1 MLKRASFV
9 EVNTHSLRHNFNAVK
24 NIVPKDACVMAVVK
38 ANAYGAGALKASEI
52 FLQEGANYLGVATL
66 DEALELRSHFSQT
79 PILILG
85 YSPNANASMLIDND
99 LSAMVFSLEQAE
111 IFSQMALKAKKR
123 LKVHLKIDTGMHRLG
138 LEPNFKSIETIKK
151 IRALKGLEVE
161 GIFTH
166 LSNADANIKT
176 HAKNQMKAF
185 NAFLEQLLD
194 QKIEFQYRHA
204 YNSAGILS
212 LCNGNENRLLNLY
225 RPGIM
230 LYGFYPSNE
239 MKESSQTILK
249 NVISL
254 KARIVQIKRVK
265 KGEFIGY
272 GEHFYTNEET
282 LVGVLALGYADGLV
296 RALGNRIQV
305 AINNQLAPLIGK
317 VCMDQCFVKL
327 NNIEAKEGD
336 EVILFGDKSTK
347 ANDASEIATLLNT
360 IPYEVISTLSKRLE
374 RVYVWNKIM

>member
-9 EVNTHSLRHNFNAVK
+9 EVNTASLRHNFSAVK
-24 NIVPKDACVMAVVK
+24 SIVPKDAHIMAVVK
-38 ANAYGAGALKASEI
+38 ANAYGAGAIKASEI
-52 FLQEGANYLGVATL
+52 FLQEGAHYLGVATL
-66 DEALELRSHFSQT
+66 DEALELRSHFPKT

-85 YSPNANASMLIDND
+85 YSPNSNASMLIDND
-99 LSAMVFSLEQAE
+99 LSAMIFSLEQAE
-111 IFSQMALKAKKR
+111 VFSQMALKSQKR
-123 LKVHLKIDTGMHRLG
+123 LKIHLKIDTGMHRLG
-138 LEPNFKSIETIKK
+138 LEPNFKSIEIIKK

-166 LSNADANIKT
+166 LSNADAKIKT

-185 NAFLEQLLD
+185 NAFLEQLFN

-212 LCNGNENRLLNLY
+212 LCNGNENRFLNLY

-230 LYGFYPSNE
+230 LYGFYPSNG
-239 MKESSQTILK
+239 MKETCPTILK

-254 KARIVQIKRVK
+254 KAQIVQIRSVK

-282 LVGVLALGYADGLV
+282 LVGVLALGYADGLM

-327 NNIEAKEGD
+327 NNIQAKEGD
-336 EVILFGDKSTK
+336 EVILFGDKSAK
-347 ANDASEIATLLNT
+347 ANDASEIAALLNT
-360 IPYEVISTLSKRLE
+360 IPYETISTLSKRLE
-374 RVYVWNKIM
+374 RVYI

>member
-9 EVNTHSLRHNFNAVK
+9 EVNSASLRHNFSAVK
-24 NIVPKDACVMAVVK
+24 SIVPKDAHIMAVVK
-38 ANAYGAGALKASEI
+38 ANAYGAGAIKASEI

-66 DEALELRSHFSQT
+66 DEALELRSHFSKT

-99 LSAMVFSLEQAE
+99 LSTMIFSLEQAE
-111 IFSQMALKAKKR
+111 VFSQMALKSQKR
-123 LKVHLKIDTGMHRLG
+123 LKIHLKIDTGMHRLG
-138 LEPNFKSIETIKK
+138 LEPNFKSIEIIKK
-151 IRALKGLEVE
+151 IRALKGLEIE

-166 LSNADANIKT
+166 LSNADAKIKT

-185 NAFLEQLLD
+185 NAFLEQLLN

-212 LCNGNENRLLNLY
+212 LCNGNENRFLNLY

-230 LYGFYPSNE
+230 LYGFYPSNG
-239 MKESSQTILK
+239 MKETCPTILK

-254 KARIVQIKRVK
+254 KAQIVQIRSVK

-282 LVGVLALGYADGLV
+282 LVGVLALGYADGLM

-327 NNIEAKEGD
+327 NNIQAKEGD

-347 ANDASEIATLLNT
+347 ANDASEIAALLNT
-360 IPYEVISTLSKRLE
+360 IPYEIISTLSKRLE
-374 RVYVWNKIM
+374 RVYI

>member
-9 EVNTHSLRHNFNAVK
+9 EVNTASLRHNFSAVK
-24 NIVPKDACVMAVVK
+24 SIIPKDAHIMAVVK
-38 ANAYGAGALKASEI
+38 ANAYGAGAIKASEI

-66 DEALELRSHFSQT
+66 DEALELRSHFSKT

-85 YSPNANASMLIDND
+85 YSPNSNASMLIDND
-99 LSAMVFSLEQAE
+99 LSAMIFSLEQAE
-111 IFSQMALKAKKR
+111 VFSQMALKSQKR
-123 LKVHLKIDTGMHRLG
+123 LKIHLKIDTGMHRLG

-166 LSNADANIKT
+166 LSNADARIKT

-212 LCNGNENRLLNLY
+212 LCNGNENRFLNLY

-230 LYGFYPSNE
+230 LYGFYPSNG
-239 MKESSQTILK
+239 MKESCPTILK

-254 KARIVQIKRVK
+254 KAQIVQIRSVK

-282 LVGVLALGYADGLV
+282 LVGVLALGYADGLM

-317 VCMDQCFVKL
+317 VCMDQCFIKL
-327 NNIEAKEGD
+327 NNIQAKEGD
-336 EVILFGDKSTK
+336 EVILFGDKSAK
-347 ANDASEIATLLNT
+347 ANDASEIAALLNT
-360 IPYEVISTLSKRLE
+360 IPYETISTLSKRLE
-374 RVYVWNKIM
+374 RVYI

>member
-9 EVNTHSLRHNFNAVK
+9 EVNSASLRHNFSAVK
-24 NIVPKDACVMAVVK
+24 SIVPKDAHIMAVVK
-38 ANAYGAGALKASEI
+38 ANAYGAGAIKASEI

-66 DEALELRSHFSQT
+66 DEALELRSHFSKT

-85 YSPNANASMLIDND
+85 YSPNSNASMLIDND

-111 IFSQMALKAKKR
+111 VFSQMALKSQKR
-123 LKVHLKIDTGMHRLG
+123 LKIHLKIDTGMHRLG

-151 IRALKGLEVE
+151 IRALKGLEIE

-166 LSNADANIKT
+166 LSNADAKIKT
-176 HAKNQMKAF
+176 HAKKQMKAF
-185 NAFLEQLLD
+185 NAFLEQLLE

-230 LYGFYPSNE
+230 LYGFYPSNG
-239 MKESSQTILK
+239 MKETCPTILK

-254 KARIVQIKRVK
+254 KAQIVQIRSVK

-272 GEHFYTNEET
+272 GEHFYTNKET
-282 LVGVLALGYADGLV
+282 LVGVLALGYADGLM

-327 NNIEAKEGD
+327 NNIQAKEGD
-336 EVILFGDKSTK
+336 EVILFGDKSAK
-347 ANDASEIATLLNT
+347 ANDASEIAALLNT
-360 IPYEVISTLSKRLE
+360 IPYETISTLSKRLE
-374 RVYVWNKIM
+374 RVYI

>member
-9 EVNTHSLRHNFNAVK
+9 EVDTASLRHNFSAVK
-24 NIVPKDACVMAVVK
+24 SIVPKDACVMAVVK
-38 ANAYGAGALKASEI
+38 ANAYGAGAIKASEI

-66 DEALELRSHFSQT
+66 DEALELRSHFSKT

-99 LSAMVFSLEQAE
+99 LSAMIFSLEQAE
-111 IFSQMALKAKKR
+111 VFSQMALKSQKR
-123 LKVHLKIDTGMHRLG
+123 LKIHLKIDTGMHRLG
-138 LEPNFKSIETIKK
+138 LEPNFKSIEIIKK

-166 LSNADANIKT
+166 LSNADAKIKT

-212 LCNGNENRLLNLY
+212 LCNGNENRFLNLY

-230 LYGFYPSNE
+230 LYGFYPSNG
-239 MKESSQTILK
+239 MKETCPTILK

-254 KARIVQIKRVK
+254 KAQIVQIRSVK

-282 LVGVLALGYADGLV
+282 LVGVLALGYADGLM

-317 VCMDQCFVKL
+317 VCMDQCFIKL
-327 NNIEAKEGD
+327 NNIQAKEGD
-336 EVILFGDKSTK
+336 EVILFGDKSAK
-347 ANDASEIATLLNT
+347 ANDASEIAALLNT
-360 IPYEVISTLSKRLE
+360 IPYETISTLSKRLE
-374 RVYVWNKIM
+374 RVYI

>member
-9 EVNTHSLRHNFNAVK
+9 EVNSASLRHNFSAVK
-24 NIVPKDACVMAVVK
+24 SIVPKDAHIMAVVK
-38 ANAYGAGALKASEI
+38 ANAYGAGAIKASEI

-66 DEALELRSHFSQT
+66 DEALELRSHFPKT

-85 YSPNANASMLIDND
+85 YSPNSNASMLIDND
-99 LSAMVFSLEQAE
+99 LSTMVFSLEQAE
-111 IFSQMALKAKKR
+111 VFSQMALKSQKR

-138 LEPNFKSIETIKK
+138 LEPNFKSIEIIKK

-166 LSNADANIKT
+166 LSNADSKIKT

-230 LYGFYPSNE
+230 LYGFYPSSG
-239 MKESSQTILK
+239 MKESCPTILK

-254 KARIVQIKRVK
+254 KAQIVQIRSVK

-282 LVGVLALGYADGLV
+282 LVGVLALGYADGLM

-305 AINNQLAPLIGK
+305 VINNQLAPLIGK

-327 NNIEAKEGD
+327 NNIQAKEGD

-347 ANDASEIATLLNT
+347 ANDASEIAMLLNT
-360 IPYEVISTLSKRLE
+360 IAYETISTLSKRLE
-374 RVYVWNKIM
+374 RVYI

>member
-24 NIVPKDACVMAVVK
+24 SIVPKDACVMAVVK
-38 ANAYGAGALKASEI
+38 ANAYGAGAIKASEI

-66 DEALELRSHFSQT
+66 DEALELRSHFSKT

-111 IFSQMALKAKKR
+111 VFSQMALKSQKR
-123 LKVHLKIDTGMHRLG
+123 LKIHLKIDTGMHRLG
-138 LEPNFKSIETIKK
+138 LEPTFKSIETIKK

-185 NAFLEQLLD
+185 NAFLEQLLN
-194 QKIEFQYRHA
+194 QKIEFKYRHA

-336 EVILFGDKSTK
+336 EVILFGDKSAK

-374 RVYVWNKIM
+374 RVYV

>member
-9 EVNTHSLRHNFNAVK
+9 EVNSASLRHNFGAVK
-24 NIVPKDACVMAVVK
+24 RIVPKDAHIMAVVK
-38 ANAYGAGALKASEI
+38 ANAYGAGAIKASEI

-66 DEALELRSHFSQT
+66 DEALELRSHFSKT

-99 LSAMVFSLEQAE
+99 LSTMIFSLEQAE
-111 IFSQMALKAKKR
+111 VFSQMALKSQKR
-123 LKVHLKIDTGMHRLG
+123 LKIHLKIDTGMHRLG
-138 LEPNFKSIETIKK
+138 LEPNFKSIEIIKK

-166 LSNADANIKT
+166 LSNADAKIKT

-185 NAFLEQLLD
+185 NAFLEQLLN

-212 LCNGNENRLLNLY
+212 LCNGNENRFLNLY

-230 LYGFYPSNE
+230 LYGFYPSNG
-239 MKESSQTILK
+239 MKETCPTILK

-254 KARIVQIKRVK
+254 KAQIVQIRSVK

-282 LVGVLALGYADGLV
+282 LVGVLALGYADGLM

-327 NNIEAKEGD
+327 NNIQAKEGD
-336 EVILFGDKSTK
+336 EVILFGDKSAK
-347 ANDASEIATLLNT
+347 ANDASEIAALLNT
-360 IPYEVISTLSKRLE
+360 IPYETISTLSKRLE
-374 RVYVWNKIM
+374 RVYI

>member
-9 EVNTHSLRHNFNAVK
+9 EVNSASLRHNFSAVK
-24 NIVPKDACVMAVVK
+24 SIVPKDAHIMAVVK
-38 ANAYGAGALKASEI
+38 ANAYGAGAIKASEI
-52 FLQEGANYLGVATL
+52 FLQEGAHYLGVATL
-66 DEALELRSHFSQT
+66 DEALELRSHFSKT

-85 YSPNANASMLIDND
+85 YSPNANASMLIDNN
-99 LSAMVFSLEQAE
+99 LSAMIFSLEQAE
-111 IFSQMALKAKKR
+111 VFSQMALKSQKR
-123 LKVHLKIDTGMHRLG
+123 LKIHLKIDTGMHRLG
-138 LEPNFKSIETIKK
+138 LEPNFKSIEIIKK
-151 IRALKGLEVE
+151 IRALKGLEIE

-166 LSNADANIKT
+166 LSNADAKIKT

-212 LCNGNENRLLNLY
+212 LCNRNENRFLNLY

-230 LYGFYPSNE
+230 LYGFYPSNG
-239 MKESSQTILK
+239 MKETCPTILK

-254 KARIVQIKRVK
+254 KAQIVQIRSVK

-282 LVGVLALGYADGLV
+282 LVGVLALGYADGLM

-317 VCMDQCFVKL
+317 VCMDQCFIKL
-327 NNIEAKEGD
+327 NNIQAKEGD
-336 EVILFGDKSTK
+336 EVILFGDKSAK
-347 ANDASEIATLLNT
+347 ANDASEIAALLNT
-360 IPYEVISTLSKRLE
+360 IPYETISTLSKRLE
-374 RVYVWNKIM
+374 RVYI

>member
-9 EVNTHSLRHNFNAVK
+9 EVNSTSLRHNFSAVK
-24 NIVPKDACVMAVVK
+24 SIVPKDAHIMAVVK
-38 ANAYGAGALKASEI
+38 ANAYGAGAIKASEI

-66 DEALELRSHFSQT
+66 DEALELRSHFSKT

-85 YSPNANASMLIDND
+85 YSPNSNASMLIDND
-99 LSAMVFSLEQAE
+99 LSAMIFSLEQAE
-111 IFSQMALKAKKR
+111 VFSQMALKSQKR
-123 LKVHLKIDTGMHRLG
+123 LKIHLKIDTGMHRLG
-138 LEPNFKSIETIKK
+138 LEPNFKSIEIIKK

-166 LSNADANIKT
+166 LSNADAKIKT

-185 NAFLEQLLD
+185 NAFLEQLLN

-212 LCNGNENRLLNLY
+212 LCNGNENRFLNLY

-230 LYGFYPSNE
+230 LYGFYPSNG
-239 MKESSQTILK
+239 MKETCPTILK
-249 NVISL
+249 NVVSL
-254 KARIVQIKRVK
+254 KAQIVQIRSVK

-282 LVGVLALGYADGLV
+282 LVGTLALGYADGLV
-296 RALGNRIQV
+296 RDLGNRIQV

-327 NNIEAKEGD
+327 NNIQAKEGD
-336 EVILFGDKSTK
+336 EVILFGDKSAK
-347 ANDASEIATLLNT
+347 ANDASEIAALLNT
-360 IPYEVISTLSKRLE
+360 IPYETISTLSKRLE
-374 RVYVWNKIM
+374 RVYI

>member
-9 EVNTHSLRHNFNAVK
+9 EVNTASLRHNFNAVK
-24 NIVPKDACVMAVVK
+24 SIVPKDACVMAVVK

-66 DEALELRSHFSQT
+66 DEALELRSHFSKT

-85 YSPNANASMLIDND
+85 YSPNANASMLVDND

-111 IFSQMALKAKKR
+111 IFSQIALKSQKR

-138 LEPNFKSIETIKK
+138 LEPTFKSIETIKK

-185 NAFLEQLLD
+185 NAFLEQLLN
-194 QKIEFQYRHA
+194 QKIEFKYRHA

-230 LYGFYPSNE
+230 LYGFYPSSE
-239 MKESSQTILK
+239 MKESCPTILK

-265 KGEFIGY
+265 KGELIGY
-272 GEHFYTNEET
+272 GKHFYTNEET

-296 RALGNRIQV
+296 RDLGNRIQV

-336 EVILFGDKSTK
+336 EVILFGDKSAK

-374 RVYVWNKIM
+374 RIYV

>member
-9 EVNTHSLRHNFNAVK
+9 EVNSASLRHNFSAVK
-24 NIVPKDACVMAVVK
+24 SIIPKDSHIMAVVK
-38 ANAYGAGALKASEI
+38 ANAYGAGAIKASEI

-66 DEALELRSHFSQT
+66 DEALELRSYFSKT

-85 YSPNANASMLIDND
+85 YSPNSNASMLIDND

-111 IFSQMALKAKKR
+111 VFSQMALKSQKR

-166 LSNADANIKT
+166 LSNADAKIKT

-212 LCNGNENRLLNLY
+212 LCNGNENRFLNLY

-282 LVGVLALGYADGLV
+282 LVGVLALGYADGLM

-305 AINNQLAPLIGK
+305 AINSQLAPLIGK

-327 NNIEAKEGD
+327 NNTQAKEGD
-336 EVILFGDKSTK
+336 EVILFGDKSAK
-347 ANDASEIATLLNT
+347 ANDASEIAALLNT
-360 IPYEVISTLSKRLE
+360 IAYETISTLSKRLE
-374 RVYVWNKIM
+374 RVYI

>member
-9 EVNTHSLRHNFNAVK
+9 EVNTASLRHNFSAVK
-24 NIVPKDACVMAVVK
+24 SIVPKDACVMAVVK
-38 ANAYGAGALKASEI
+38 ANAYGAGAIKASEI

-66 DEALELRSHFSQT
+66 DEALELRSHFSKT

-85 YSPNANASMLIDND
+85 YSPNSNASMLIDND

-111 IFSQMALKAKKR
+111 VFSQMALKAKKR
-123 LKVHLKIDTGMHRLG
+123 LKIHLKIDTGMHRLG
-138 LEPNFKSIETIKK
+138 LEPNFKSIEIIKK
-151 IRALKGLEVE
+151 IRALKGLEIE

-166 LSNADANIKT
+166 LSNADAKIKT

-230 LYGFYPSNE
+230 LYGFYPSNG
-239 MKESSQTILK
+239 MKESCSTILK

-254 KARIVQIKRVK
+254 KAQIVQIRSVK

-282 LVGVLALGYADGLV
+282 LVGVLALGYADGLM

-327 NNIEAKEGD
+327 NNIQAKEGD

-347 ANDASEIATLLNT
+347 ANDASEIAMLLNT
-360 IPYEVISTLSKRLE
+360 IPYETISTLSKRLE
-374 RVYVWNKIM
+374 RVYI

>member
-9 EVNTHSLRHNFNAVK
+9 EVDTASLRHNFSTVK
-24 NIVPKDACVMAVVK
+24 SIVPKDAHIMAVVK
-38 ANAYGAGALKASEI
+38 ANAYGAGAIKASEI

-66 DEALELRSHFSQT
+66 DEALELRSHFSKT

-85 YSPNANASMLIDND
+85 YSPNSNASMLIDND
-99 LSAMVFSLEQAE
+99 LSAMIFSLEQAE
-111 IFSQMALKAKKR
+111 VFSQMALKSQKR
-123 LKVHLKIDTGMHRLG
+123 LKIHLKIDTGMHRLG
-138 LEPNFKSIETIKK
+138 LEPNFKSIEIIKK
-151 IRALKGLEVE
+151 IRALKGLEIE
-161 GIFTH
+161 GVFTH
-166 LSNADANIKT
+166 LSNADAKIKT

-230 LYGFYPSNE
+230 LYGFYPSNG
-239 MKESSQTILK
+239 MKESCPTILK

-254 KARIVQIKRVK
+254 KAQIVQIRSVK

-282 LVGVLALGYADGLV
+282 LVGVLALGYADGLM

-327 NNIEAKEGD
+327 NNIQAKEGD
-336 EVILFGDKSTK
+336 EVILFGDKSAK
-347 ANDASEIATLLNT
+347 ANDASEIAALLNT
-360 IPYEVISTLSKRLE
+360 IPYETISTLSKRLE
-374 RVYVWNKIM
+374 RVYI

>member
-9 EVNTHSLRHNFNAVK
+9 EVNTASLRHNFNAVK
-24 NIVPKDACVMAVVK
+24 SIIPKDACVMAVVK
-38 ANAYGAGALKASEI
+38 ANAYGAGAIKASEI

-66 DEALELRSHFSQT
+66 DEALELRSHFSKT

-85 YSPNANASMLIDND
+85 YSPNANASMLVDND

-111 IFSQMALKAKKR
+111 VFSQTALKAKKR
-123 LKVHLKIDTGMHRLG
+123 LKIHLKIDTGMHRLG
-138 LEPNFKSIETIKK
+138 LEPNFKSIEIIKK
-151 IRALKGLEVE
+151 IRTLKGLEIE

-166 LSNADANIKT
+166 LSNADAKIKT

-185 NAFLEQLLD
+185 NAFLEQLLN

-254 KARIVQIKRVK
+254 KAQIVQIRSVK
-265 KGEFIGY
+265 KGELIGY

-282 LVGVLALGYADGLV
+282 LVGVLALGYADGLA

-327 NNIEAKEGD
+327 NDIQAKEGD

-347 ANDASEIATLLNT
+347 ANDASEIAALLNT
-360 IPYEVISTLSKRLE
+360 IPYETISTLSKRLE
-374 RVYVWNKIM
+374 RVYI

>member
-9 EVNTHSLRHNFNAVK
+9 EVNSASLRHNFSAVK
-24 NIVPKDACVMAVVK
+24 SIVPKDAHIMAVVK
-38 ANAYGAGALKASEI
+38 ANAYGAGAIKASEI

-66 DEALELRSHFSQT
+66 DEALELRSHFSKT

-99 LSAMVFSLEQAE
+99 LSAMIFSLEQAE
-111 IFSQMALKAKKR
+111 VFSQMALKSQKR
-123 LKVHLKIDTGMHRLG
+123 LKIHLKIDTGMHRLG
-138 LEPNFKSIETIKK
+138 LEPNFKSIEIIKK

-166 LSNADANIKT
+166 LSNADAKIKT
-176 HAKNQMKAF
+176 HAKNQMKSF
-185 NAFLEQLLD
+185 NAFLEQLFN

-212 LCNGNENRLLNLY
+212 LCNGDENRFLNLY

-230 LYGFYPSNE
+230 LYGFYPSNG
-239 MKESSQTILK
+239 MKETCPTILK

-254 KARIVQIKRVK
+254 KAQIVQIRSVK

-282 LVGVLALGYADGLV
+282 LVGVLALGYADGLM

-327 NNIEAKEGD
+327 NNIQAKEGD
-336 EVILFGDKSTK
+336 EVILFGDKSAK
-347 ANDASEIATLLNT
+347 ANDASEIAVFLNT
-360 IPYEVISTLSKRLE
+360 IPYETISTLSKRLE
-374 RVYVWNKIM
+374 RVYI

>member
-9 EVNTHSLRHNFNAVK
+9 EVNTASLRHNFNAVK
-24 NIVPKDACVMAVVK
+24 SIVPKDACVMAVVK

-85 YSPNANASMLIDND
+85 YSPNTNASMLIDND

-111 IFSQMALKAKKR
+111 VFSQVALKSQKR
-123 LKVHLKIDTGMHRLG
+123 LKIHLKIDTGMHRLG
-138 LEPNFKSIETIKK
+138 LESTFKSIETIKK

-282 LVGVLALGYADGLV
+282 LVGVLALGYADGLM

-327 NNIEAKEGD
+327 NDIEAKEGD
-336 EVILFGDKSTK
+336 EVILFGDKSAK
-347 ANDASEIATLLNT
+347 ANDANEIATLLNT
-360 IPYEVISTLSKRLE
+360 IPYETISTLSKRLE
-374 RVYVWNKIM
+374 RVYV

>member
-9 EVNTHSLRHNFNAVK
+9 EVNTASLRHNFSAVK
-24 NIVPKDACVMAVVK
+24 SIVPKDAHIMAVVK
-38 ANAYGAGALKASEI
+38 ANAYGAGAIKASEI

-66 DEALELRSHFSQT
+66 DEALELRSRFSKT

-99 LSAMVFSLEQAE
+99 LSAMIFSLEQAE
-111 IFSQMALKAKKR
+111 VFSQMALKSQKR
-123 LKVHLKIDTGMHRLG
+123 LKIHLKIDTGMHRLG
-138 LEPNFKSIETIKK
+138 LEPNFKSIEIIKK
-151 IRALKGLEVE
+151 IRTLKGLEVE

-166 LSNADANIKT
+166 LSNADAKIKT

-212 LCNGNENRLLNLY
+212 LCNGNENRFLNLY

-230 LYGFYPSNE
+230 LYGFYPSNG
-239 MKESSQTILK
+239 MKETCPTILK

-254 KARIVQIKRVK
+254 KAQIVQIRSVK

-282 LVGVLALGYADGLV
+282 LVGVLALGYADGLI

-327 NNIEAKEGD
+327 NNIQAKEGD
-336 EVILFGDKSTK
+336 EVILFGDKSTE
-347 ANDASEIATLLNT
+347 ANDASEIAMLLNT
-360 IPYEVISTLSKRLE
+360 IPYETISTLSKRLE
-374 RVYVWNKIM
+374 RVYI

>member
-9 EVNTHSLRHNFNAVK
+9 EVDTASLRHNFSAVK
-24 NIVPKDACVMAVVK
+24 SIVPKDACVMAVVK
-38 ANAYGAGALKASEI
+38 ANAYGAGAIKASEI

-66 DEALELRSHFSQT
+66 DEALELRSHFSKT

-111 IFSQMALKAKKR
+111 VFSQMALRSQKR
-123 LKVHLKIDTGMHRLG
+123 LKIHLKIDTGMHRLG
-138 LEPNFKSIETIKK
+138 LEPNFKSIEIIKK
-151 IRALKGLEVE
+151 IRALKGLEIE

-166 LSNADANIKT
+166 LSNADAKIKT

-239 MKESSQTILK
+239 MKESCPTILK

-254 KARIVQIKRVK
+254 KAQIVQIKRVK

-272 GEHFYTNEET
+272 GEHSYTNEET
-282 LVGVLALGYADGLV
+282 LVGVLALGYADGLM

-327 NNIEAKEGD
+327 NNIQAKEGD
-336 EVILFGDKSTK
+336 EVILFGDKSAK
-347 ANDASEIATLLNT
+347 ANDASEIAVLLNT
-360 IPYEVISTLSKRLE
+360 IAYETISTLSKRLE
-374 RVYVWNKIM
+374 RVYI

>member
-9 EVNTHSLRHNFNAVK
+9 EVNTASLRHNFSAVK
-24 NIVPKDACVMAVVK
+24 SIVPKDAHIMAVVK
-38 ANAYGAGALKASEI
+38 ANAYGVGAIKASEI
-52 FLQEGANYLGVATL
+52 FLQEGAHYLGVATL
-66 DEALELRSHFSQT
+66 DEALELRSYFSKT

-85 YSPNANASMLIDND
+85 YSPNSNASMLIDND
-99 LSAMVFSLEQAE
+99 LSAMIFSLEQAE
-111 IFSQMALKAKKR
+111 VFSQMALKSQKR
-123 LKVHLKIDTGMHRLG
+123 LKIHLKIDTGMHRLG

-166 LSNADANIKT
+166 LSNADAKIKT

-185 NAFLEQLLD
+185 NAFLEQLLN

-212 LCNGNENRLLNLY
+212 LCNGNENRFLNLY

-239 MKESSQTILK
+239 MKKSCPTILK

-254 KARIVQIKRVK
+254 KAQIVQIRSVK

-272 GEHFYTNEET
+272 GKHFYTNEET
-282 LVGVLALGYADGLV
+282 LVGTLALGYADGLV
-296 RALGNRIQV
+296 RDLGNRIQV

-327 NNIEAKEGD
+327 NNIQAKEGD
-336 EVILFGDKSTK
+336 EVILFGDKSAK
-347 ANDASEIATLLNT
+347 ANDASEIAALLNT
-360 IPYEVISTLSKRLE
+360 IPYETISTLSKRLE
-374 RVYVWNKIM
+374 RVYI

>member
-9 EVNTHSLRHNFNAVK
+9 EVNTASLRHNFSAVK
-24 NIVPKDACVMAVVK
+24 NIVPKDAHIMAVVK

-111 IFSQMALKAKKR
+111 VFSQVALKSQKR
-123 LKVHLKIDTGMHRLG
+123 LKIHLKIDTGMHRLG
-138 LEPNFKSIETIKK
+138 LEPTFKSIETIKK

-282 LVGVLALGYADGLV
+282 LVGVLALGYADGLM

-327 NNIEAKEGD
+327 NDIEAKEGD
-336 EVILFGDKSTK
+336 EVILFGDKSAK
-347 ANDASEIATLLNT
+347 ANDASEIAALLNT
-360 IPYEVISTLSKRLE
+360 IPYETISTLSKRLE
-374 RVYVWNKIM
+374 RVYI

>member
-9 EVNTHSLRHNFNAVK
+9 EVNTASLRHNFSAVK
-24 NIVPKDACVMAVVK
+24 SIVPKDAHIMAVVK
-38 ANAYGAGALKASEI
+38 ANAYGAGAIKASEI

-66 DEALELRSHFSQT
+66 DEALELRSHFPKT

-85 YSPNANASMLIDND
+85 YSPNSNASMLIDND

-111 IFSQMALKAKKR
+111 VFSQMALKSQKR

-138 LEPNFKSIETIKK
+138 LEPNFKSIEIIKK
-151 IRALKGLEVE
+151 IRALKGLEIE

-166 LSNADANIKT
+166 LSNADAKIKT

-239 MKESSQTILK
+239 MKESCPTILK

-254 KARIVQIKRVK
+254 KARIVQIRSVK

-282 LVGVLALGYADGLV
+282 LVGVLALGYADGLM
-296 RALGNRIQV
+296 RTLGNRIQV
-305 AINNQLAPLIGK
+305 AINNQSAPLIGK

-327 NNIEAKEGD
+327 NDIQAKEGD
-336 EVILFGDKSTK
+336 EVILFGDKSAK
-347 ANDASEIATLLNT
+347 ANDASEIAVLLNT
-360 IPYEVISTLSKRLE
+360 IAYETISTLSKRLE
-374 RVYVWNKIM
+374 RVYI

>member
-24 NIVPKDACVMAVVK
+24 SIVPKDACVMAVVK

-52 FLQEGANYLGVATL
+52 FLQEGANYLGVAAL

-85 YSPNANASMLIDND
+85 YSPNTNASMLIDND

-111 IFSQMALKAKKR
+111 VFSQVALKSQKR
-123 LKVHLKIDTGMHRLG
+123 LKIHLKIDTGMHRLG
-138 LEPNFKSIETIKK
+138 LEPTFKSIETIKK

-282 LVGVLALGYADGLV
+282 LVGTLALGYADGLV
-296 RALGNRIQV
+296 RDLGNRIQV

-327 NNIEAKEGD
+327 NDIEAKEGD
-336 EVILFGDKSTK
+336 EVILFGDKSAK
-347 ANDASEIATLLNT
+347 ANDASEIAALLNT
-360 IPYEVISTLSKRLE
+360 IPYETISTLSKRLE
-374 RVYVWNKIM
+374 RVYI

>member
-9 EVNTHSLRHNFNAVK
+9 EVDTASLRHNFNAVK
-24 NIVPKDACVMAVVK
+24 SIVPKDACVMAVVK
-38 ANAYGAGALKASEI
+38 ANAYGAGAIKASEI

-66 DEALELRSHFSQT
+66 DEALELRSHFSKT

-85 YSPNANASMLIDND
+85 YSPNSNASMLIDND

-111 IFSQMALKAKKR
+111 VFSQMALRSQKR
-123 LKVHLKIDTGMHRLG
+123 LKVHIKIDTGMHRLG

-185 NAFLEQLLD
+185 NAFLEQLLN

-212 LCNGNENRLLNLY
+212 LCNGNENRFLNLY

-230 LYGFYPSNE
+230 LYGFYPSSE
-239 MKESSQTILK
+239 MKESCPTILK

-336 EVILFGDKSTK
+336 EVILFGDKSAK
-347 ANDASEIATLLNT
+347 ANDASEIAALLNT

-374 RVYVWNKIM
+374 RVYI

>member
-9 EVNTHSLRHNFNAVK
+9 EVDTASLRHNFSAVK
-24 NIVPKDACVMAVVK
+24 SIVPKDAHIMAVVK
-38 ANAYGAGALKASEI
+38 ANAYGAGAIKASEI

-66 DEALELRSHFSQT
+66 DEALELRSHFSKT

-85 YSPNANASMLIDND
+85 YSPNSNASMLIDND
-99 LSAMVFSLEQAE
+99 LSAMVFSFEQAE
-111 IFSQMALKAKKR
+111 VFSQMALKSQKR

-151 IRALKGLEVE
+151 IRALKGLEIE

-166 LSNADANIKT
+166 LSNADAKIKT

-230 LYGFYPSNE
+230 LYGFYPSNG
-239 MKESSQTILK
+239 MKESCPTILK

-254 KARIVQIKRVK
+254 KAQIVQIRSVK

-282 LVGVLALGYADGLV
+282 LVGVLALGYADGLM

-327 NNIEAKEGD
+327 NNIQAKEGD
-336 EVILFGDKSTK
+336 EVILFGDKSAK
-347 ANDASEIATLLNT
+347 ANDASEIAALLNT
-360 IPYEVISTLSKRLE
+360 IPYETISTLSKRLE
-374 RVYVWNKIM
+374 RVYI

>member
-9 EVNTHSLRHNFNAVK
+9 EVNTASLRHNFSAVK
-24 NIVPKDACVMAVVK
+24 SIVPKDAHIMAVVK
-38 ANAYGAGALKASEI
+38 ANAYGAGAIKASEI

-66 DEALELRSHFSQT
+66 DEALELRSHFSKT

-85 YSPNANASMLIDND
+85 YSPNPNASMLIDND
-99 LSAMVFSLEQAE
+99 LSAMIFSLEQAE
-111 IFSQMALKAKKR
+111 VFSQMALKSQKR
-123 LKVHLKIDTGMHRLG
+123 LKIHLKIDTGMHRLG
-138 LEPNFKSIETIKK
+138 LEPNFKSIEIIKK

-166 LSNADANIKT
+166 LSNADTKIKT

-185 NAFLEQLLD
+185 NAFLEQLLN

-230 LYGFYPSNE
+230 LYGFYPSNG
-239 MKESSQTILK
+239 MKETCPTILK

-254 KARIVQIKRVK
+254 KAQIVQIRSVK

-282 LVGVLALGYADGLV
+282 LVGVLALGYADGLM

-327 NNIEAKEGD
+327 NNIQAKEGD
-336 EVILFGDKSTK
+336 EVILFGDKSAK
-347 ANDASEIATLLNT
+347 ANDASEIAALLNT
-360 IPYEVISTLSKRLE
+360 IPYETISTLSKRLE
-374 RVYVWNKIM
+374 RVYI

>member
-66 DEALELRSHFSQT
+66 DEALELRSHFSKT

-111 IFSQMALKAKKR
+111 IFSQMALKSQKR
-123 LKVHLKIDTGMHRLG
+123 LKIHLKIDTGMHRLG
-138 LEPNFKSIETIKK
+138 LEPNFKSIEIIKK

-185 NAFLEQLLD
+185 NAFLEQLLN

-212 LCNGNENRLLNLY
+212 LCNGNENRFLNLY

-327 NNIEAKEGD
+327 NDIEAKEGD

-374 RVYVWNKIM
+374 RVYV

>member
-9 EVNTHSLRHNFNAVK
+9 EVNSASLRHNFSAVK
-24 NIVPKDACVMAVVK
+24 SIVPKDAHIMAVVK
-38 ANAYGAGALKASEI
+38 ANAYGAGAIKASEI

-66 DEALELRSHFSQT
+66 DEALELRSHFSKT

-85 YSPNANASMLIDND
+85 YSPNSNASMLIDND
-99 LSAMVFSLEQAE
+99 LSAMIFSLEQAE
-111 IFSQMALKAKKR
+111 VFSQTALKSQKR

-138 LEPNFKSIETIKK
+138 LEPNFKSIEIIKK

-166 LSNADANIKT
+166 LSNADAKIKT

-185 NAFLEQLLD
+185 NAFLEQLLN

-212 LCNGNENRLLNLY
+212 LCNGNENRFLNLY

-230 LYGFYPSNE
+230 LYGFYPSNG
-239 MKESSQTILK
+239 MKETCPTILK

-254 KARIVQIKRVK
+254 KAQIVQIRSVK

-282 LVGVLALGYADGLV
+282 LVGVLALGYADGLM

-327 NNIEAKEGD
+327 NNIQAKEGD
-336 EVILFGDKSTK
+336 EVILFGDKSAK
-347 ANDASEIATLLNT
+347 ANDASEIAALLNT
-360 IPYEVISTLSKRLE
+360 IPYETISTLSKRLE
-374 RVYVWNKIM
+374 RVYI

>member
-9 EVNTHSLRHNFNAVK
+9 EVNSASLRHNFSAVK
-24 NIVPKDACVMAVVK
+24 SIIPKDAHIMAVVK
-38 ANAYGAGALKASEI
+38 ANAYGAGAIKASEI
-52 FLQEGANYLGVATL
+52 FLQEGAHYLGVATL
-66 DEALELRSHFSQT
+66 DEALELRSHFSKT
-79 PILILG
+79 PILVLG
-85 YSPNANASMLIDND
+85 YSPNSNASMLIDND
-99 LSAMVFSLEQAE
+99 LSAMIFSLEQAE
-111 IFSQMALKAKKR
+111 VFSQIALKSQKR
-123 LKVHLKIDTGMHRLG
+123 LKIHLKIDTGMHRLG
-138 LEPNFKSIETIKK
+138 LEPNFKSIEIIKK

-166 LSNADANIKT
+166 LSNADAKIKT

-185 NAFLEQLLD
+185 NAFLEQLLE

-230 LYGFYPSNE
+230 LYGFYPSNG
-239 MKESSQTILK
+239 MKESCPTILK

-254 KARIVQIKRVK
+254 KARIVQIRSVK

-282 LVGVLALGYADGLV
+282 LVGVLALGYADGLA

-327 NNIEAKEGD
+327 NNIQAKEGD
-336 EVILFGDKSTK
+336 EVILFGDKSAK
-347 ANDASEIATLLNT
+347 ANDASEIAALLNT
-360 IPYEVISTLSKRLE
+360 IAYETISTLSKRLE
-374 RVYVWNKIM
+374 RVYI

>member
-9 EVNTHSLRHNFNAVK
+9 EVDTASLRHNFSAVK
-24 NIVPKDACVMAVVK
+24 SIVPKDAHIMAVVK
-38 ANAYGAGALKASEI
+38 ANAYGAGAIKASEI
-52 FLQEGANYLGVATL
+52 FLQEGANYLGAATL
-66 DEALELRSHFSQT
+66 DEALELRSHFSKT

-85 YSPNANASMLIDND
+85 YSPNSNASMLIDND
-99 LSAMVFSLEQAE
+99 LSAMIFSLEQAE
-111 IFSQMALKAKKR
+111 VFSQMALKSQKR
-123 LKVHLKIDTGMHRLG
+123 LKIHLKIDTGMHRLG
-138 LEPNFKSIETIKK
+138 LEPNFKSIEIIKK

-166 LSNADANIKT
+166 LSNADAKIKT

-212 LCNGNENRLLNLY
+212 LCNGNENRFLNLY

-230 LYGFYPSNE
+230 LYGFYPSSG
-239 MKESSQTILK
+239 MKESCPTILK

-254 KARIVQIKRVK
+254 KAQIVQIRSVK

-282 LVGVLALGYADGLV
+282 LVGVLALGYADGLM

-327 NNIEAKEGD
+327 NNIQAKEGD

-360 IPYEVISTLSKRLE
+360 IAYETISTLSKRLE
-374 RVYVWNKIM
+374 RVYI

>member
-9 EVNTHSLRHNFNAVK
+9 EVNSASLRHNFSAVK
-24 NIVPKDACVMAVVK
+24 SIVPKDAHIMAVVK
-38 ANAYGAGALKASEI
+38 ANAYGVGAIKASEI

-66 DEALELRSHFSQT
+66 DEALELRSHFSKT

-99 LSAMVFSLEQAE
+99 LSAMIFSLEQAE
-111 IFSQMALKAKKR
+111 VFSQMALKSQKR
-123 LKVHLKIDTGMHRLG
+123 LKIHLKIDTGMHRLG

-166 LSNADANIKT
+166 LSNADAKIKT

-212 LCNGNENRLLNLY
+212 LCNGNENRFLNLY

-230 LYGFYPSNE
+230 LYGFYPSNG
-239 MKESSQTILK
+239 MKETCPTILK

-254 KARIVQIKRVK
+254 KAQIVQIRSVK

-282 LVGVLALGYADGLV
+282 LVGVLALGYADGLM

-327 NNIEAKEGD
+327 NNIQAKEGD
-336 EVILFGDKSTK
+336 EVILFGDKSAK

-360 IPYEVISTLSKRLE
+360 IPYETISTLSKRLE
-374 RVYVWNKIM
+374 RVYI

>member
-9 EVNTHSLRHNFNAVK
+9 EVNSASLRHNFSAVK
-24 NIVPKDACVMAVVK
+24 SIIPKDAHIMAVVK
-38 ANAYGAGALKASEI
+38 ANAYGAGAIKASEI

-66 DEALELRSHFSQT
+66 DEALELRSHFSKT

-85 YSPNANASMLIDND
+85 YSPNSNASMLIDND
-99 LSAMVFSLEQAE
+99 LSAMIFSLEQAE
-111 IFSQMALKAKKR
+111 VFSQMALKSQKR
-123 LKVHLKIDTGMHRLG
+123 LKIHLKIDTGMHRLG
-138 LEPNFKSIETIKK
+138 LEPNFKSIEIIKK
-151 IRALKGLEVE
+151 ICALKGLEVE

-166 LSNADANIKT
+166 LSNADAKIKT

-185 NAFLEQLLD
+185 NAFLEQLLN

-230 LYGFYPSNE
+230 LYGFYPSNG
-239 MKESSQTILK
+239 MKETCPTILK

-254 KARIVQIKRVK
+254 KAQIVQIRSVK

-282 LVGVLALGYADGLV
+282 LVGVLALGYADGLM

-327 NNIEAKEGD
+327 NNIQAKEGD
-336 EVILFGDKSTK
+336 EVILFGDKSAK
-347 ANDASEIATLLNT
+347 ANDASEIAALLNT
-360 IPYEVISTLSKRLE
+360 IPYETISTLSKRLE
-374 RVYVWNKIM
+374 RVYI

>member
-9 EVNTHSLRHNFNAVK
+9 EVNSASLRHNFSAVK
-24 NIVPKDACVMAVVK
+24 SIVPKDSHIMAVVK
-38 ANAYGAGALKASEI
+38 ANAYGAGAIKASEI

-66 DEALELRSHFSQT
+66 DEALELRSHFSKT

-85 YSPNANASMLIDND
+85 YSPNSNASMLIDND
-99 LSAMVFSLEQAE
+99 LSAMIFSLEQAE
-111 IFSQMALKAKKR
+111 VFSQMALKSQKR
-123 LKVHLKIDTGMHRLG
+123 LKIHLKIDTGMHRLG
-138 LEPNFKSIETIKK
+138 LEPNFKSIEIIKK

-204 YNSAGILS
+204 YNSAGIFS
-212 LCNGNENRLLNLY
+212 LCNGNENRFLNLY

-230 LYGFYPSNE
+230 LYGFYPSNG
-239 MKESSQTILK
+239 MKETCPTILK

-254 KARIVQIKRVK
+254 KAQIVQIRSVK

-282 LVGVLALGYADGLV
+282 LVGVLALGYADGLM

-327 NNIEAKEGD
+327 NNIQAKEGD
-336 EVILFGDKSTK
+336 EVILFGDKSAK

-360 IPYEVISTLSKRLE
+360 IPYETISTLSKRLE
-374 RVYVWNKIM
+374 RVYI

>member
-9 EVNTHSLRHNFNAVK
+9 EVNTASLRHNFSIVK
-24 NIVPKDACVMAVVK
+24 SIVPKDAHIMAVVK
-38 ANAYGAGALKASEI
+38 ANAYGAGAIKASEI

-66 DEALELRSHFSQT
+66 DEALELRSHFSKT

-99 LSAMVFSLEQAE
+99 LSAMIFSLEQAE
-111 IFSQMALKAKKR
+111 VFSQMALKSQKR
-123 LKVHLKIDTGMHRLG
+123 LKIHLKIDTGMHRLG
-138 LEPNFKSIETIKK
+138 LEPNFKSIEIIKK
-151 IRALKGLEVE
+151 IRALKGLEIE

-212 LCNGNENRLLNLY
+212 LCNGNENRFLNLY

-230 LYGFYPSNE
+230 LYGFYPSNG
-239 MKESSQTILK
+239 MKETCPTILK

-254 KARIVQIKRVK
+254 KAQIVQIRSVK

-282 LVGVLALGYADGLV
+282 LVGVLALGYADGLM

-327 NNIEAKEGD
+327 NNIQAKEGD
-336 EVILFGDKSTK
+336 EVILFGDKSAN
-347 ANDASEIATLLNT
+347 ANDASEIAALLNT
-360 IPYEVISTLSKRLE
+360 IPYETISTLSKRLE
-374 RVYVWNKIM
+374 RVYI

>member
-9 EVNTHSLRHNFNAVK
+9 EVNSASLRHNFSAVK
-24 NIVPKDACVMAVVK
+24 SIIPKNAHIMAVVK
-38 ANAYGAGALKASEI
+38 ANAYGAGAIKASEI

-66 DEALELRSHFSQT
+66 DEALELRSHFSKT

-85 YSPNANASMLIDND
+85 YSLNSNASMLIDND
-99 LSAMVFSLEQAE
+99 LSAMIFSLEQAE
-111 IFSQMALKAKKR
+111 VFSQMALKSQKR

-138 LEPNFKSIETIKK
+138 LEPNFKSIEIIKK
-151 IRALKGLEVE
+151 IRALKGLEIE

-230 LYGFYPSNE
+230 LYGFYPSNG
-239 MKESSQTILK
+239 MKESCPTILK

-254 KARIVQIKRVK
+254 KAQIVQIRSVK

-272 GEHFYTNEET
+272 GEHFCTNEET
-282 LVGVLALGYADGLV
+282 LVGVLALGYADGLM

-327 NNIEAKEGD
+327 NNIQAKEGD
-336 EVILFGDKSTK
+336 EVILFGDKSAK
-347 ANDASEIATLLNT
+347 ANDASEIAALLNT
-360 IPYEVISTLSKRLE
+360 IAYETISTLSKRLE
-374 RVYVWNKIM
+374 RVYI

>member
-9 EVNTHSLRHNFNAVK
+9 EVNTASLRHNFSAVK
-24 NIVPKDACVMAVVK
+24 SIVPKDACVMAVVK
-38 ANAYGAGALKASEI
+38 ANAYGAGAIKASEI

-66 DEALELRSHFSQT
+66 DEALELRSHFSKT

-99 LSAMVFSLEQAE
+99 LSAMIFSLEQAE

-138 LEPNFKSIETIKK
+138 LEPNFKSIEIIKK

-166 LSNADANIKT
+166 LSNADAKIKT

-185 NAFLEQLLD
+185 NAFLEQLLN

-239 MKESSQTILK
+239 VKQSCPTILK
-249 NVISL
+249 NVVSL
-254 KARIVQIKRVK
+254 KAQIVQIRSVK

-296 RALGNRIQV
+296 RTLGNRIQV

-327 NNIEAKEGD
+327 NGIEAKEGD
-336 EVILFGDKSTK
+336 EVILFGDKSAK
-347 ANDASEIATLLNT
+347 ANDASEIAMLLNT
-360 IPYEVISTLSKRLE
+360 IAYETISTLSKRLE
-374 RVYVWNKIM
+374 RVYI

>member
-24 NIVPKDACVMAVVK
+24 SIVPKDACVMAVVK

-99 LSAMVFSLEQAE
+99 LSTMVFSLEQAE
-111 IFSQMALKAKKR
+111 VFSQVALKSQKR
-123 LKVHLKIDTGMHRLG
+123 LKIHLKIDTGMHRLG
-138 LEPNFKSIETIKK
+138 LEPTFKSIETIKK

-212 LCNGNENRLLNLY
+212 LCNGNENRFLNLY

-230 LYGFYPSNE
+230 LYGFYPSSE
-239 MKESSQTILK
+239 MKESCPTILK

-272 GEHFYTNEET
+272 GKHFYTNEET

-336 EVILFGDKSTK
+336 EVILFGDKSAK

-360 IPYEVISTLSKRLE
+360 IPYETISTLSKRLE
-374 RVYVWNKIM
+374 RVYV

>member
-9 EVNTHSLRHNFNAVK
+9 EVDTASLRHNFSAVK
-24 NIVPKDACVMAVVK
+24 NIVPKDAHIMAVVK
-38 ANAYGAGALKASEI
+38 ANAYGAGAIKASEI

-66 DEALELRSHFSQT
+66 DEALELRSHFSKT

-138 LEPNFKSIETIKK
+138 LEPNFKSIEIIKK

-166 LSNADANIKT
+166 LSNADAKIKT

-239 MKESSQTILK
+239 MKESCPTILK

-254 KARIVQIKRVK
+254 KAQIVQIRSVK

-282 LVGVLALGYADGLV
+282 LVGVLALGYADGLM

-327 NNIEAKEGD
+327 NDIEAKEGD
-336 EVILFGDKSTK
+336 EVILFGDKSAK
-347 ANDASEIATLLNT
+347 ANDASEIAMLLNT
-360 IPYEVISTLSKRLE
+360 IPYETISTLSKRLE
-374 RVYVWNKIM
+374 RVYI

>member
-9 EVNTHSLRHNFNAVK
+9 EVNTASLRHNFSAVK
-24 NIVPKDACVMAVVK
+24 SIVPKDAHIMAVVK
-38 ANAYGAGALKASEI
+38 ANAYGAGAIKASEI

-66 DEALELRSHFSQT
+66 DEALELRSHFSKT

-85 YSPNANASMLIDND
+85 YSPNSNASMLIDND
-99 LSAMVFSLEQAE
+99 LSAMIFSLEQAE
-111 IFSQMALKAKKR
+111 VFSQMALKSQKR
-123 LKVHLKIDTGMHRLG
+123 LKIHLKIDTGMHRLG
-138 LEPNFKSIETIKK
+138 LEPNFKSIEIIKK

-166 LSNADANIKT
+166 LSNADAKIKT

-212 LCNGNENRLLNLY
+212 LCNGNENRFLNLY

-230 LYGFYPSNE
+230 LYGFYPSNG
-239 MKESSQTILK
+239 MKETCPTILK

-254 KARIVQIKRVK
+254 KAQIVQIRSVK

-282 LVGVLALGYADGLV
+282 LVGVLALGYADGLM

-327 NNIEAKEGD
+327 NNIQAKEGD
-336 EVILFGDKSTK
+336 EAILFGDKSAK
-347 ANDASEIATLLNT
+347 ANDASEIAALLNT
-360 IPYEVISTLSKRLE
+360 IPYETISTLSKRLE
-374 RVYVWNKIM
+374 RVYI

>member
-9 EVNTHSLRHNFNAVK
+9 EVDTASLRHNFSAVK
-24 NIVPKDACVMAVVK
+24 SIVPRDACVMAVVK
-38 ANAYGAGALKASEI
+38 ANAYGAGAIKASEI

-66 DEALELRSHFSQT
+66 DEALELRSHFPKT

-111 IFSQMALKAKKR
+111 VFSQMALKSQKR

-166 LSNADANIKT
+166 LSNADAKIKT

-239 MKESSQTILK
+239 MKESCPTILK
-249 NVISL
+249 NVVSL
-254 KARIVQIKRVK
+254 KAQIVQIKSVK

-272 GEHFYTNEET
+272 GKHFYTNEET
-282 LVGVLALGYADGLV
+282 LVGTLALGYADGLV
-296 RALGNRIQV
+296 RDLGNRIQV
-305 AINNQLAPLIGK
+305 VINNQLAPLIGK

-327 NNIEAKEGD
+327 NNIQAKEGD
-336 EVILFGDKSTK
+336 EVILFGDKSAK

-360 IPYEVISTLSKRLE
+360 IPYETISTLSKRLE
-374 RVYVWNKIM
+374 RIYI